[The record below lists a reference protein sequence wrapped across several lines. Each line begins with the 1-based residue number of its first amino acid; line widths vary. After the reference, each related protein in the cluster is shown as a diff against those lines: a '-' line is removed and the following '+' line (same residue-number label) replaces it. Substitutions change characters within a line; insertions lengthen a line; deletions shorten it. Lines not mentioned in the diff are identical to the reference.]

1 MNSFRSYEETYENP
15 DKMNIERITYDIQNR
30 NVFQEILKRYKVV
43 VVDVWANFCAPC
55 KTFSPLYE
63 KLAKEYI
70 EEINKKN
77 VLFLKDCI
85 DDDNYDSLHGGDTRA
100 VPTFFIY
107 MRGKLIGTVLGAN
120 MTKIKKICDLLL
132 PVEDGNKLEEVL
144 EYIYREKLLEKN
156 EVVINSIN
164 DRNIGVC

>member
-15 DKMNIERITYDIQNR
+15 NKMDIERVTYDIQN
-30 NVFQEILKRYKVV
+30 NEVFQEILRRYKIV

-63 KLAKEYI
+63 KLAKEYNDDI
-70 EEINKKN
+70 HNKKI
-77 VLFLKDCI
+77 LFLKDCI
-85 DDDNYDSLHGGDTRA
+85 DDDNYDSLHGAETRA

-107 MRGKLIGTVLGAN
+107 MNGKVIGTVLGAN
-120 MTKIKKICDLLL
+120 MTKIKKVVDMLL
-132 PVEDGNKLEEVL
+132 PIENSNLLEEKL
-144 EYIYREKLLEKN
+144 DLIYREKLLERN

-164 DRNIGVC
+164 DRNVGVC